1 MMKRAYATDMFR
13 DGNGWNNS
21 IGQTILAARNET
33 PVITFWLVK

>member
-21 IGQTILAARNET
+21 IGQKILAARNET
-33 PVITFWLVK
+33 PATAFGIMQ